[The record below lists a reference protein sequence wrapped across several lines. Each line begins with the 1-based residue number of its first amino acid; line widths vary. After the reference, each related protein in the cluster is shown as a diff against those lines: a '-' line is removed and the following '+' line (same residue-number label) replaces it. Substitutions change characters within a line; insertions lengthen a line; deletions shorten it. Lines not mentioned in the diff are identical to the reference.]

1 VHGHSGTHLWSRTRD
16 HVGVSGAWSWVQ
28 LRFVNDLENLKL
40 IMNCLKDSSK
50 SIQFEAFHVFKVFVV
65 VNRDKSQGVMDVLRH
80 NRDKLLKYMSNFQSE
95 RGTLPSPHLPT
106 FPRRGAGKGFA

>member
-1 VHGHSGTHLWSRTRD
+1 LARGGGL
-16 HVGVSGAWSWVQ
+16 Q

-95 RGTLPSPHLPT
+95 RGALASTCPDVGGALSTPIE
-106 FPRRGAGKGFA
+106 RGSGGALSLGKLNTYL